1 MKLYFFGKCFDN
13 DEVPG
18 RGIISIMMPDLGII
32 YRTQFQ
38 GTQSECEYTA
48 AIMAV
53 KFVDNNKEFLGKQKI
68 EVISDCV
75 EMIEQ
80 VNGEIPGEGSTK
92 IYRDTINMYLK
103 KYGMTLA
110 WIPRAENRA
119 AQIVPR
125 IPPLKLKLNLE
136 FDFGQQ
142 GNDAALFQ
150 MKSSDKPL

>member
-1 MKLYFFGKCFDN
+1 MKLYFFGKCFN
-13 DEVPG
+13 NNNAPG
-18 RGIISIMMPDLGII
+18 RGIISIMMPDLGIV
-32 YRTQFQ
+32 YRTQFEGSQ
-38 GTQSECEYTA
+38 RECEYTA

-75 EMIEQ
+75 EMIEE
-80 VNGEIPGEGSTK
+80 VNGEIAADDVTK

-103 KYGMTLA
+103 KYGMTLS

-119 AQIVPR
+119 AQIIPR

-142 GNDAALFQ
+142 GRDAALFQ
-150 MKSSDKPL
+150 MKSTDESV

>member
-1 MKLYFFGKCFDN
+1 MKLYFFGKCYN
-13 DEVPG
+13 SENTSG
-18 RGIISIMMPDLGII
+18 RGIISIMMPDLGMI
-32 YRTQFQ
+32 YRTQFE
-38 GTQSECEYTA
+38 GSQSECEYTA

-68 EVISDCV
+68 ELVSDCV

-80 VNGEIPGEGSTK
+80 VNGEMPGDPPTK
-92 IYRDTINMYLK
+92 IYRDTISMYLK
-103 KYGMTLA
+103 KYSMTLS

-142 GNDAALFQ
+142 GKDAVLLN
-150 MKSSDKPL
+150 MKSSDNSL

>member
-1 MKLYFFGKCFDN
+1 MKLYFFGKSFN
-13 DEVPG
+13 SENTTG
-18 RGIISIMMPDLGII
+18 RGIISIMMPDLGLI
-32 YRTQFQ
+32 YRTQFE
-38 GTQSECEYTA
+38 GSQSECEYTA

-68 EVISDCV
+68 ELVSDCI

-80 VNGEIPGEGSTK
+80 VNGEMPGDPATK
-92 IYRDTINMYLK
+92 IYRDTISMYLE
-103 KYGMTLA
+103 KYGMTLS

-119 AQIVPR
+119 AQLVPR

-142 GNDAALFQ
+142 GKDAVLLN
-150 MKSSDKPL
+150 MKSSDNSL